1 MIGYLKGKLT
11 YKSPTYVYVECMGV
25 GYHVNISLN
34 TFTSIKELDE
44 VKLFTTHS
52 MGSMNDPE
60 MSLYG
65 FFEENE
71 RSIYKLLVS
80 ISGVGKNTAL
90 TILSYKTSDEIRSAI
105 LNDQPT
111 TFSSVKGIGPKTA
124 KRIILD
130 LKDKVSKEFGAEG
143 VIGVQSNNIIEKE
156 ALSALIAL
164 GFPKQSIEK
173 QIAKALS
180 QNTNIDQVEDLIKAV
195 LKQIS

>member
-11 YKSPTYVYVECMGV
+11 FKSPTYVYVECYGV

-34 TFTSIKELDE
+34 TFTSIKELEE
-44 VKLFTTHS
+44 VKLFTFHS
-52 MGSMNDPE
+52 MGSMNDPS

-65 FFEENE
+65 FFAEDE
-71 RSIYKLLVS
+71 RSLYKLLVS

-90 TILSYKTSDEIRSAI
+90 TILSYKTSDEIRGAI
-105 LNDQPT
+105 LNDDPK

-130 LKDKVSKEFGAEG
+130 LRDKVSKEMGTETILG
-143 VIGVQSNNIIEKE
+143 VSSNNIIEKE
-156 ALSALIAL
+156 ALSALVAL
-164 GFPKQSIEK
+164 GFPKQAIEK
-173 QIAKALS
+173 QIKRVLS
-180 QNTNIDQVEDLIKAV
+180 QNSDISQVEDLIKAV